1 MSTNSKLFIALNFV
15 FMIVLFSL
23 LFNQQKAWEKKQIL
37 GMSKSYSTGAVT
49 VSASIGNFRF
59 TLDGYS
65 SPGALVTIQGMGIY
79 DQTFANRDGYFQFS
93 NSFSPFSPREACLT
107 AQDQLGRLTSPVCLP
122 PFSTNRNITI
132 GPVILPP
139 TVSLD
144 KDVYYVGDEAIL
156 SGQSI
161 PNSEINLSTFTK
173 RESKRNGT
181 PKQSRPS
188 RDATGQALNGAK
200 VSSRGFAFLPFPF
213 ASFSVIPSVSAATI
227 PQLTFKTDAKGNY
240 SVALPSSSDEA
251 MRLFTQ
257 TKYNEQPSA
266 QSINLN
272 IKIWPVWMMVIN
284 FFKLIF
290 LLLKPRLLELIILVQ
305 LIGLIIYL
313 LRRFLHPHV
322 LARQRTLMI
331 RLTFPLMVEN

>member
-79 DQTFANRDGYFQFS
+79 NQTFANRDGYFQFS

-139 TVSLD
+139 TVSMD

-161 PNSEINLSTFTK
+161 PNSQIVLSTFVKNKSPRIITQIVK
-173 RESKRNGT
+173 
-181 PKQSRPS
+181 PVYA
-188 RDATGQALNGAK
+188 D
-200 VSSRGFAFLPFPF
+200 
-213 ASFSVIPSVSAATI
+213 TI
-227 PQLTFKTDAKGNY
+227 PQLTIKTDAKGNY

-313 LRRFLHPHV
+313 LKRFLHPHV

-331 RLTFPLMVEN
+331 RLAFPLMVEN

>member
-1 MSTNSKLFIALNFV
+1 
-15 FMIVLFSL
+15 MIVLFSL

-161 PNSEINLSTFTK
+161 PNSQIVLSTFVKNKSPRIITQIVK
-173 RESKRNGT
+173 
-181 PKQSRPS
+181 PVYA
-188 RDATGQALNGAK
+188 D
-200 VSSRGFAFLPFPF
+200 
-213 ASFSVIPSVSAATI
+213 TI
-227 PQLTFKTDAKGNY
+227 PQLTIKTDAKGNY

-313 LRRFLHPHV
+313 LKRFLHPHV

-331 RLTFPLMVEN
+331 RLAFPLMVEN

>member
-161 PNSEINLSTFTK
+161 PNSQIVLSTFVKNKSPRIITQIVK
-173 RESKRNGT
+173 
-181 PKQSRPS
+181 PVYA
-188 RDATGQALNGAK
+188 D
-200 VSSRGFAFLPFPF
+200 
-213 ASFSVIPSVSAATI
+213 TI
-227 PQLTFKTDAKGNY
+227 PQLTIKTDAKGNY

-313 LRRFLHPHV
+313 LKRFLHPHV

-331 RLTFPLMVEN
+331 RLAFPLMVEN

>member
-1 MSTNSKLFIALNFV
+1 
-15 FMIVLFSL
+15 MIVLFSL

-139 TVSLD
+139 TVSMD

-161 PNSEINLSTFTK
+161 PNSQIVLSTFVKNKSPRIITQIVK
-173 RESKRNGT
+173 
-181 PKQSRPS
+181 PVYA
-188 RDATGQALNGAK
+188 D
-200 VSSRGFAFLPFPF
+200 
-213 ASFSVIPSVSAATI
+213 TI
-227 PQLTFKTDAKGNY
+227 PQLTIKTDAKGNY

-322 LARQRTLMI
+322 LARQRA
-331 RLTFPLMVEN
+331 LMVRKGFMITRIDTN

>member
-1 MSTNSKLFIALNFV
+1 
-15 FMIVLFSL
+15 MIVLFSL

-132 GPVILPP
+132 GPVILRP

-161 PNSEINLSTFTK
+161 PNSQIVLSTFVKNKSPRIITQIVK
-173 RESKRNGT
+173 
-181 PKQSRPS
+181 PVYA
-188 RDATGQALNGAK
+188 D
-200 VSSRGFAFLPFPF
+200 
-213 ASFSVIPSVSAATI
+213 TI
-227 PQLTFKTDAKGNY
+227 PQLTIKTDAKGNY

-322 LARQRTLMI
+322 LARQRA
-331 RLTFPLMVEN
+331 LMVRKGFMITRIDTN

>member
-1 MSTNSKLFIALNFV
+1 MSTNSKLFLALNFV
-15 FMIVLFSL
+15 FLVLLFSL
-23 LFNQQKAWEKKQIL
+23 LFDQQKAWEKKQIL

-139 TVSLD
+139 TVSMD

-161 PNSEINLSTFTK
+161 PNSQIVLSTFVKNKSPRIITQIVK
-173 RESKRNGT
+173 
-181 PKQSRPS
+181 PVYA
-188 RDATGQALNGAK
+188 D
-200 VSSRGFAFLPFPF
+200 
-213 ASFSVIPSVSAATI
+213 TI
-227 PQLTFKTDAKGNY
+227 PQLTIKTDAKGNY

-331 RLTFPLMVEN
+331 RPAFPLMVEN

>member
-1 MSTNSKLFIALNFV
+1 
-15 FMIVLFSL
+15 MIVLFSL

-139 TVSLD
+139 TVSMD

-161 PNSEINLSTFTK
+161 PNSQIVLSTFVKNKSPRIITQIVK
-173 RESKRNGT
+173 
-181 PKQSRPS
+181 PVYA
-188 RDATGQALNGAK
+188 D
-200 VSSRGFAFLPFPF
+200 
-213 ASFSVIPSVSAATI
+213 TI

-240 SVALPSSSDEA
+240 SVALPSSSNEA

-331 RLTFPLMVEN
+331 RPAFPLMVEN

>member
-1 MSTNSKLFIALNFV
+1 
-15 FMIVLFSL
+15 MIVLFSL

-132 GPVILPP
+132 GPVILRP

-161 PNSEINLSTFTK
+161 PNSQIVLSTFVKNKSPRIITQIVK
-173 RESKRNGT
+173 
-181 PKQSRPS
+181 PVYA
-188 RDATGQALNGAK
+188 D
-200 VSSRGFAFLPFPF
+200 
-213 ASFSVIPSVSAATI
+213 TI
-227 PQLTFKTDAKGNY
+227 PQLTIKTDAKGNY

>member
-1 MSTNSKLFIALNFV
+1 
-15 FMIVLFSL
+15 MIVLFSL
-23 LFNQQKAWEKKQIL
+23 LFDQQKAWEKKQIL

-161 PNSEINLSTFTK
+161 PNSQIVLSTFVKNKSPRIITQIVK
-173 RESKRNGT
+173 
-181 PKQSRPS
+181 PVYA
-188 RDATGQALNGAK
+188 D
-200 VSSRGFAFLPFPF
+200 
-213 ASFSVIPSVSAATI
+213 TI
-227 PQLTFKTDAKGNY
+227 PQLTIKTDAKGNY

-322 LARQRTLMI
+322 LARQRA
-331 RLTFPLMVEN
+331 LMVRKGFMITRIDTN

>member
-1 MSTNSKLFIALNFV
+1 
-15 FMIVLFSL
+15 MIVLFSL

-161 PNSEINLSTFTK
+161 PNSQIVLSTFVKNKSPRIITQIVK
-173 RESKRNGT
+173 
-181 PKQSRPS
+181 PVYA
-188 RDATGQALNGAK
+188 D
-200 VSSRGFAFLPFPF
+200 
-213 ASFSVIPSVSAATI
+213 TI
-227 PQLTFKTDAKGNY
+227 PQLTIKTDAKGNY

>member
-1 MSTNSKLFIALNFV
+1 
-15 FMIVLFSL
+15 MIVLFSL

-161 PNSEINLSTFTK
+161 PNSQIVLSTFVKNKSPRIITQIVK
-173 RESKRNGT
+173 
-181 PKQSRPS
+181 PVYA
-188 RDATGQALNGAK
+188 D
-200 VSSRGFAFLPFPF
+200 
-213 ASFSVIPSVSAATI
+213 TI
-227 PQLTFKTDAKGNY
+227 PQLTIKTDAKGNY

-322 LARQRTLMI
+322 LARQRA
-331 RLTFPLMVEN
+331 LMVRKGFMITRIDTN

>member
-1 MSTNSKLFIALNFV
+1 
-15 FMIVLFSL
+15 MIVLFSL

-161 PNSEINLSTFTK
+161 PNSQIVLSTFVKNKSPRIITQIVK
-173 RESKRNGT
+173 
-181 PKQSRPS
+181 PVYA
-188 RDATGQALNGAK
+188 D
-200 VSSRGFAFLPFPF
+200 
-213 ASFSVIPSVSAATI
+213 TI
-227 PQLTFKTDAKGNY
+227 PQLTIKTDAKGNY

-331 RLTFPLMVEN
+331 RPAFPLMVEN

>member
-15 FMIVLFSL
+15 FLVLLFSL
-23 LFNQQKAWEKKQIL
+23 LFDQQKAWEKKQIL

-161 PNSEINLSTFTK
+161 PNSQIVLSTFVKNKSPRIITQIVK
-173 RESKRNGT
+173 
-181 PKQSRPS
+181 PVYA
-188 RDATGQALNGAK
+188 D
-200 VSSRGFAFLPFPF
+200 
-213 ASFSVIPSVSAATI
+213 TI
-227 PQLTFKTDAKGNY
+227 PQLTIKTDAKGNY

>member
-1 MSTNSKLFIALNFV
+1 
-15 FMIVLFSL
+15 MIVLFSL

-139 TVSLD
+139 TVSMD

-161 PNSEINLSTFTK
+161 PNSQIVLSTFVKNKSPRIITQIVK
-173 RESKRNGT
+173 
-181 PKQSRPS
+181 PVYA
-188 RDATGQALNGAK
+188 D
-200 VSSRGFAFLPFPF
+200 
-213 ASFSVIPSVSAATI
+213 TI
-227 PQLTFKTDAKGNY
+227 PQLTIKTDAKGNY

-331 RLTFPLMVEN
+331 RPAFPLMVEN

>member
-1 MSTNSKLFIALNFV
+1 
-15 FMIVLFSL
+15 MIVLFSL
-23 LFNQQKAWEKKQIL
+23 LFDQQKTWEKKQIL
-37 GMSKSYSTGAVT
+37 GVSRYESIGAMT
-49 VSASIGNFRF
+49 VSASIGAYRF
-59 TLDGYS
+59 ILYGYT
-65 SPGALVTIQGMGIY
+65 SPSALVTISGMGVY

-107 AQDQLGRLTSPVCLP
+107 SQDQLGRLTSPVCLP
-122 PFSTNRNITI
+122 PFSTNRNVTI

-161 PNSEINLSTFTK
+161 PNSQIILSSFVK
-173 RESKRNGT
+173 SKSPQIITRII
-181 PKQSRPS
+181 KAVYA
-188 RDATGQALNGAK
+188 D
-200 VSSRGFAFLPFPF
+200 
-213 ASFSVIPSVSAATI
+213 TI
-227 PQLTFKTDAKGNY
+227 PQLTLKTDVKGNY
-240 SVALPSSSDEA
+240 SVALPSSSDES

-272 IKIWPVWMMVIN
+272 IKIWPVWMIVIN

-290 LLLKPRLLELIILVQ
+290 LLLKPRLLELIIIAQLTGLV
-305 LIGLIIYL
+305 IYL
-313 LRRFLHPHV
+313 LKRFLHPHI
-322 LARQRTLMI
+322 LARNRALMI
-331 RLTFPLMVEN
+331 RPVFPLMVEGQT

>member
-132 GPVILPP
+132 GPVILRP

-161 PNSEINLSTFTK
+161 PNSQIVLSTFVKNKSPRIITQIVK
-173 RESKRNGT
+173 
-181 PKQSRPS
+181 PVYA
-188 RDATGQALNGAK
+188 D
-200 VSSRGFAFLPFPF
+200 
-213 ASFSVIPSVSAATI
+213 TI
-227 PQLTFKTDAKGNY
+227 PQLTIKTDAKGNY

-322 LARQRTLMI
+322 LARQRA
-331 RLTFPLMVEN
+331 LMVRKGFMITRIDTN

>member
-139 TVSLD
+139 TVSMD

-161 PNSEINLSTFTK
+161 PNSQIVLSTFVKNKSPRIITQIVK
-173 RESKRNGT
+173 
-181 PKQSRPS
+181 PVYA
-188 RDATGQALNGAK
+188 D
-200 VSSRGFAFLPFPF
+200 
-213 ASFSVIPSVSAATI
+213 TI
-227 PQLTFKTDAKGNY
+227 PQLTIKTDAKGNY

-322 LARQRTLMI
+322 LARQRA
-331 RLTFPLMVEN
+331 LMVRKGFMITRIDTN

>member
-161 PNSEINLSTFTK
+161 PNSQIVLSTFVKNKSPRIITQIVK
-173 RESKRNGT
+173 
-181 PKQSRPS
+181 PVYA
-188 RDATGQALNGAK
+188 D
-200 VSSRGFAFLPFPF
+200 
-213 ASFSVIPSVSAATI
+213 TI
-227 PQLTFKTDAKGNY
+227 PQLTIKTDAKGNY

-331 RLTFPLMVEN
+331 RPAFPLMVEN

>member
-139 TVSLD
+139 TVSMD

-161 PNSEINLSTFTK
+161 PNSQIVLSTFVKNKSPRIITQIVK
-173 RESKRNGT
+173 
-181 PKQSRPS
+181 PVYA
-188 RDATGQALNGAK
+188 D
-200 VSSRGFAFLPFPF
+200 
-213 ASFSVIPSVSAATI
+213 TI
-227 PQLTFKTDAKGNY
+227 PQLTIKTDAKGNY

-313 LRRFLHPHV
+313 LKRFLHPHV

-331 RLTFPLMVEN
+331 RLAFPLMVEN

>member
-15 FMIVLFSL
+15 FLVLLFSL
-23 LFNQQKAWEKKQIL
+23 LFDQQKAWEKKQIL

-161 PNSEINLSTFTK
+161 PNSQIVLSTFVKNKSPRIITQIVK
-173 RESKRNGT
+173 
-181 PKQSRPS
+181 PVYA
-188 RDATGQALNGAK
+188 D
-200 VSSRGFAFLPFPF
+200 
-213 ASFSVIPSVSAATI
+213 TI
-227 PQLTFKTDAKGNY
+227 PQLTIKTDAKGNY

-322 LARQRTLMI
+322 WQD
-331 RLTFPLMVEN
+331 NGH

>member
-1 MSTNSKLFIALNFV
+1 
-15 FMIVLFSL
+15 MIVLFSL

-139 TVSLD
+139 TVSMD

-161 PNSEINLSTFTK
+161 PNSQIVLSTFVKNKSPRIITQIVK
-173 RESKRNGT
+173 
-181 PKQSRPS
+181 PVYA
-188 RDATGQALNGAK
+188 D
-200 VSSRGFAFLPFPF
+200 
-213 ASFSVIPSVSAATI
+213 TI
-227 PQLTFKTDAKGNY
+227 PQLTIKTDAKGNY

-313 LRRFLHPHV
+313 LKRFLHPHV

-331 RLTFPLMVEN
+331 RLAFPLMVEN